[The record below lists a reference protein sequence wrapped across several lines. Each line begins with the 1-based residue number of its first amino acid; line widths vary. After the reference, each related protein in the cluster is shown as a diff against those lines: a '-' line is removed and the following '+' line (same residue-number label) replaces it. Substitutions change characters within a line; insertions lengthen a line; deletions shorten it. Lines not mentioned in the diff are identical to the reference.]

1 MSDEPITLATLARF
15 HREVVLPDIAARLD
29 AIRARFE
36 RLDTECVYLKM
47 GLARIEV
54 RLDRSHG
61 RSDVA
66 ALRVRVDSLQAQLRT
81 LDRALRPAPQRG
93 PTISAAAGRPPDAAR
108 DVAG

>member
-1 MSDEPITLATLARF
+1 MSLMSDEPITLAMLARF
-15 HREVVLPDIAARLD
+15 HREVILPDIAARFD
-29 AIRARFE
+29 DIRACFE

-54 RLDRSHG
+54 RLDRKDG

-81 LDRALRPAPQRG
+81 LDRALRPVAPRAA
-93 PTISAAAGRPPDAAR
+93 TVRAAAP
-108 DVAG
+108 